1 MHDDDEFFERYG
13 MACEGVMITSGMM
26 FLIMF
31 AKRAGIP
38 DEALRAT
45 FEQQLA
51 AAGAIE
57 GAVRGDMTPEEA
69 GEDAIRRARKSMMTI
84 VKDEP
89 KD

>member
-1 MHDDDEFFERYG
+1 MHGDDEEFFERYG

-57 GAVRGDMTPEEA
+57 GACARRHDARGGRGGCSTPRPQVDDDDRQ
-69 GEDAIRRARKSMMTI
+69 G
-84 VKDEP
+84 
-89 KD
+89 